1 MSYQLEFGEQYVVIA
16 VGGGVFGAGDYLI
29 AFKLQ
34 PDA

>member
-16 VGGGVFGAGDYLI
+16 VGGVFGAGDYLI